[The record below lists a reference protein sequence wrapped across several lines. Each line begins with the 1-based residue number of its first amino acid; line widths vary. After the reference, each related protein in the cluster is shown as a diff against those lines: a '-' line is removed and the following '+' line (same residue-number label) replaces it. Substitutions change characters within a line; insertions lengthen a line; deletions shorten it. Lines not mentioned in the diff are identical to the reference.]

1 MIQSQ
6 AMVEYNI
13 LKKRFREAGTLTEEQ
28 LDQVMEYFSLETLG
42 KNQFFLEAG
51 KRCSRIGFL
60 DKGILCT
67 FVYDR
72 DGHEVVKH
80 FMEANQFFTDMESY
94 EKQRPAMLNIIA
106 LTESR
111 IFYITRTQKQKLEE
125 QIPQCNSIFQSF
137 AAHALNRMIQNQH
150 FLHMGNAEDQ
160 YKHFIEHYPNLA
172 QNVPLKYIAS
182 YLGITQS
189 SLSRIRNQWL

>member
-1 MIQSQ
+1 
-6 AMVEYNI
+6 MVESNI
-13 LKKRFREAGTLTEEQ
+13 LKKRFRASGTLTDEQ
-28 LDQVMEYFSLETLG
+28 VDQALEYFSLETLG

-51 KRCSRIGFL
+51 QRCSRIGFL
-60 DKGILCT
+60 DQGILCT

-72 DGHEVVKH
+72 DGQEVVKY
-80 FMEANQFFTDMESY
+80 FVEGDQFFTDMESY
-94 EKQRPAMLNIIA
+94 EKQRPAMLNIMA

-125 QIPQCNSIFQSF
+125 RLPQCNALFQSF

-150 FLHMGNAEDQ
+150 FLHMGTAVDQ
-160 YKHFIEHYPNLA
+160 YKHFMEHHPNLA

-189 SLSRIRNQWL
+189 SLSRIRNQWM